1 MGLSVDDDAPVVRVL
16 AAGSGLSLCSSLGP
30 FFGGSCME
38 PDDVIVEAGDPA
50 DDP

>member
-16 AAGSGLSLCSSLGP
+16 AAGCGLSLCSSLGP
-30 FFGGSCME
+30 FFGGSRME
-38 PDDVIVEAGDPA
+38 PDEVIVEAGDPA